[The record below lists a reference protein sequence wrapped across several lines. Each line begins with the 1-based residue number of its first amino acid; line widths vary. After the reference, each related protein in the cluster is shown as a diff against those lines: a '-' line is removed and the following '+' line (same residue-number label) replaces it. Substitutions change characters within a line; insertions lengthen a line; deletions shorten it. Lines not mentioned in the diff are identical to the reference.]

1 MDEKT
6 FDQQIKDRGMSIKGF
21 VVESVTLDDES
32 NKKIDEYEL
41 SSNTAMQRGKLVGS
55 YGDAVKDAANN
66 ANGAANGLFG
76 VGMMNMASGGV
87 LGGAAMGA
95 FQDGGNAQ
103 QGAAPMGYCTKC
115 GTALTGPFCS
125 KCGTKAGE

>member
-1 MDEKT
+1 
-6 FDQQIKDRGMSIKGF
+6 
-21 VVESVTLDDES
+21 
-32 NKKIDEYEL
+32 
-41 SSNTAMQRGKLVGS
+41 MQRGKLVGS

-95 FQDGGNAQ
+95 FQDENNQ
-103 QGAAPMGYCTKC
+103 PAANGYCSKC
-115 GTALTGPFCS
+115 GAPLTGPFCS